1 MPHEA
6 VGRVGHAHVITFLLF
21 SCELSVF
28 SLSSCFAPNLTPVCE
43 RCVLTYSHHFDVF
56 LCGAATI
63 NFTFSFHA
71 YFDYNH
77 LE

>member
-1 MPHEA
+1 MY
-6 VGRVGHAHVITFLLF
+6 IDINSLFTFEVSKSDDQSIL
-21 SCELSVF
+21 
-28 SLSSCFAPNLTPVCE
+28 AAI
-43 RCVLTYSHHFDVF
+43 VLTYSHLFDVF

>member
-1 MPHEA
+1 M
-6 VGRVGHAHVITFLLF
+6 
-21 SCELSVF
+21 
-28 SLSSCFAPNLTPVCE
+28 SCFAPNLTPVCE
-43 RCVLTYSHHFDVF
+43 QCLLTYSHHFDVF
-56 LCGAATI
+56 LCGPATI

>member
-1 MPHEA
+1 LQS
-6 VGRVGHAHVITFLLF
+6 ILKIL
-21 SCELSVF
+21 
-28 SLSSCFAPNLTPVCE
+28 SCFAPNLTPMCE
-43 RCVLTYSHHFDVF
+43 RCVLTYLHHFDVF

>member
-1 MPHEA
+1 M
-6 VGRVGHAHVITFLLF
+6 
-21 SCELSVF
+21 
-28 SLSSCFAPNLTPVCE
+28 SCFAPNLTPVCE
-43 RCVLTYSHHFDVF
+43 RCVHTYSHHFDVF

>member
-1 MPHEA
+1 VKSA
-6 VGRVGHAHVITFLLF
+6 VMRILFIFVKLTIESRNIEWFLQSILKI
-21 SCELSVF
+21 L
-28 SLSSCFAPNLTPVCE
+28 SCFAPNLM
-43 RCVLTYSHHFDVF
+43 VF